1 MILFIQRTWFMWWI
15 LATVLILR
23 WFHLFASHTDE
34 SGLEL
39 PDLGEGET
47 PRHQIPLEPQ
57 DIDLSKTENL
67 VLES

>member
-15 LATVLILR
+15 LATVVILR
-23 WFHLFASHTDE
+23 WFHLFSHGTDE

-39 PDLGEGET
+39 PELGEGET

-57 DIDLSKTENL
+57 AVYLSKTENF